1 MRGAIVLVATLV
13 CVLATSLFSF
23 EAYRLVQGG
32 LKQPFGSEDVAPIN
46 WVVIAGAALGVRLR
60 LLRTSPTG
68 GPAAP
73 DRSIAPPRVA
83 SAFSLL
89 LAGVSLTVVAIF
101 IYINLILGTTH

>member
-1 MRGAIVLVATLV
+1 MSVFATG
-13 CVLATSLFSF
+13 LFF
-23 EAYRLVQGG
+23 LEAYRLLQDG
-32 LKQPFGSEDVAPIN
+32 LKPPFGSEDVARIN
-46 WVVIAGAALGVRLR
+46 SVISAGAALGVRLR

-101 IYINLILGTTH
+101 ICINLILGTTH